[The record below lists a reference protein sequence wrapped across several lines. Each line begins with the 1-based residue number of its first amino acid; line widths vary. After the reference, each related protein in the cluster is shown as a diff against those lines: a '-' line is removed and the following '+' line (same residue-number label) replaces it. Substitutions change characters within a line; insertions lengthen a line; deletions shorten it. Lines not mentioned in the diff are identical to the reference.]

1 MNKLVSEL
9 LDDVDRAKSREE
21 KIQLLREYD
30 RPDFITILRLNYDPN
45 LSMDLPEGD
54 PPYKKELDV
63 PAGMSHTNLLKEVR
77 RFYIWLDPKTNLPK
91 LKKESLFINL
101 LEGLHWTEAE
111 ALVLAKDRKLTKK
124 YKTLK
129 EDLIREAF
137 PFALPPVE
145 VVETPKPKKAKASR
159 ASSTT

>member
-1 MNKLVSEL
+1 MNKLVSEM
-9 LDDVDRAKSREE
+9 LDNVEKAKTRAE
-21 KIQLLREYD
+21 KIDLLRQYD
-30 RPDFITILRLNYDPN
+30 RPDFITIIRLNFDPN
-45 LSMDLPEGD
+45 LVMDLPEGD

-63 PAGMSHTNLLKEVR
+63 PLGMSHTSLLKEIR
-77 RFYIWLDPKTNLPK
+77 RFYIWLDKNANLPK

-124 YKTLK
+124 YKTIK

-137 PFALPPVE
+137 PYALPPI
-145 VVETPKPKKAKASR
+145 ETAEAPKPKKVKASR

>member
-1 MNKLVSEL
+1 MNKLVSEML
-9 LDDVDRAKSREE
+9 EDVEKAKSRAE
-21 KIQLLREYD
+21 KIDLLRQYD
-30 RPDFITILRLNYDPN
+30 RPDFITVIRLNFDPN
-45 LSMDLPEGD
+45 LSLDLPEGE
-54 PPYKKELDV
+54 PPFKKELDV
-63 PAGMSHTNLLKEVR
+63 PMGMSHTNLLKEVR
-77 RFYIWLDPKTNLPK
+77 RFYIWLDKNTNLPK

-111 ALVLAKDRKLTKK
+111 ALILAKDRKLTKK

-137 PFALPPVE
+137 PFALPPIQE
-145 VVETPKPKKAKASR
+145 AEKPAPKKAKASR

>member
-1 MNKLVSEL
+1 MLFRSI
-9 LDDVDRAKSREE
+9 D
-21 KIQLLREYD
+21 LLRQYD
-30 RPDFITILRLNYDPN
+30 RPDFITVIRLNFDPN
-45 LSMDLPEGD
+45 LSLDLPEGE
-54 PPYKKELDV
+54 PPFKKELDV
-63 PAGMSHTNLLKEVR
+63 PMGMSHTNLLKEVR
-77 RFYIWLDPKTNLPK
+77 RFYIWLDKNTNLPK

-111 ALVLAKDRKLTKK
+111 ALILAKDRKLTKK

-137 PFALPPVE
+137 PFALPPIQE
-145 VVETPKPKKAKASR
+145 AEKPAPKKAKASR